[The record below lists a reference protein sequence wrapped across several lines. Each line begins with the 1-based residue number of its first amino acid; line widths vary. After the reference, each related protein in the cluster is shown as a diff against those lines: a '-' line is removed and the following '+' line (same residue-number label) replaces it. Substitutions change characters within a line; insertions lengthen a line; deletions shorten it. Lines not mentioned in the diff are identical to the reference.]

1 MDDGDRVTPKR
12 FEFFIV
18 ILNIIFQHEASVCT
32 FNHMLQIFFYYFF
45 FYFLFCFCLVNKNE
59 KDNGNNISK
68 M

>member
-32 FNHMLQIFFYYFF
+32 FNHMLQIFFIISFSTFF
-45 FYFLFCFCLVNKNE
+45 SVFV
-59 KDNGNNISK
+59 
-68 M
+68 